1 MKIGS
6 LELVTKELY
15 KYNSIVIFHHIR
27 PDGGL
32 FRFTIWAQGMIKL
45 NFPDKKVYAIGDA
58 KNTFD
63 FLDFTMDEVPSD
75 DIIKKSLAVVVDAN
89 HKERIRK
96 KRSFR

>member
-1 MKIGS
+1 MG
-6 LELVTKELY
+6 LKEL
-15 KYNSIVIFHHIR
+15 
-27 PDGGL
+27 
-32 FRFTIWAQGMIKL
+32 IKL

-89 HKERIRK
+89 HKERIE
-96 KRSFR
+96 KREVLDKNLFAQVIRIDHTLMMMI